1 MSNTPT
7 NKDQSVVNAADHT
20 IQVWEIPGDNLL
32 DRFTVAIRYPDGYH
46 ALFGMSYGGRAFDQ
60 FIGEVDDSFP
70 YPGMYELGDHLG
82 KLLTKTPAH
91 LRNAI
96 AGRMVESIT
105 APKAEVC
112 RCCENDNADVPKNT
126 QKRA

>member
-1 MSNTPT
+1 MPLP
-7 NKDQSVVNAADHT
+7 NKTLTGGADHH

-46 ALFGMSYGGRAFDQ
+46 ALFGMSYGGTAFNQ
-60 FIGEVDDSFP
+60 FLGEVNDSEP
-70 YPGMYELGDHLG
+70 YPGMYELGPHLG
-82 KLLTKTPAH
+82 KLLTKTPNH
-91 LRNAI
+91 LRDAI
-96 AGRMVESIT
+96 AGRMVESVQ
-105 APKAEVC
+105 APKADVC